1 MAIEE
6 VSDELAA
13 LRQNLLAKGPEHH
26 AHLVHQRRERRKKKG
41 KGGSTIDGEE
51 ADGAARGGKRRPG
64 EHEGEEEGEGEEGGS
79 DPEIFPSAE
88 APASEG
94 SEEEDKDKEI
104 KVEGNIARRKARLL
118 EGAGAEDKRLSQ
130 GSFGRRMSSSA
141 AAMFGGAASP
151 KQQGTPRGEESSRGS
166 FLMRRSSANKD
177 GQSSPENKSSR
188 ERSSPSSAKNSMFS
202 RTMSAKSKVQA
213 TFRTGKTRDTQGDR
227 KRRAAGRKLSKY
239 EHDYKDELLANA
251 QYMLDE
257 VGPGGGKLK
266 AMEDRLKKAKAPA
279 KEALAALREREKEL
293 KSNAKGSSKEAVE
306 KARRVQRP
314 AERVVEML
322 TDRVRR
328 VVQMRDEASKLVK
341 YLRGSNSEDASPDEN
356 VKRMQE
362 LERLLDDLEKE
373 CARPLGDFTSVKVHR

>member
-26 AHLVHQRRERRKKKG
+26 AHLVHQRRERRKRRG
-41 KGGSTIDGEE
+41 KDGSVFDGEE

-64 EHEGEEEGEGEEGGS
+64 EHEGEEDEEVEENGS
-79 DPEIFPSAE
+79 DPEIFPSAQ

-94 SEEEDKDKEI
+94 SEEEDADKEI
-104 KVEGNIARRKARLL
+104 KVEGSIARRKARFL
-118 EGAGAEDKRLSQ
+118 EGAGAEEKRLNQ
-130 GSFGRRMSSSA
+130 GSFGRRLSSTA
-141 AAMFGGAASP
+141 ASMFGGGASP
-151 KQQGTPRGEESSRGS
+151 KQGTPRGEESSRGG
-166 FLMRRSSANKD
+166 FLMRRSPANKD
-177 GQSSPENKSSR
+177 GQSSPDNKSSR
-188 ERSSPSSAKNSMFS
+188 ERSSPGSAKNMISH
-202 RTMSAKSKVQA
+202 TMSAKSKIQA
-213 TFRTGKTRDTQGDR
+213 TFRSRRTRDAQEDR
-227 KRRAAGRKLSKY
+227 KRRAAGRKLSQV
-239 EHDYKDELLANA
+239 EHDYKDELLARA
-251 QYMLDE
+251 QNMLDQ

-279 KEALAALREREKEL
+279 KEALASLREREQDL

-306 KARRVQRP
+306 KARRVQRS

-328 VVQMRDEASKLVK
+328 VVQMRDEASKLLK
-341 YLRGSNSEDASPDEN
+341 YLRGSNSEDASPDDN

-373 CARPLGDFTSVKVHR
+373 CARPLGDYTSVKVHR